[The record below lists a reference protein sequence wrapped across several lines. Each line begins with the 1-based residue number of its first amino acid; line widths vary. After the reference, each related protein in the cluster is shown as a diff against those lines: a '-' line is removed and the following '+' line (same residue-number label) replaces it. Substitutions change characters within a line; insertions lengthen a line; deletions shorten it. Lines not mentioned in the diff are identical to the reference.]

1 MQGYSLPQVEAYLA
15 AIDKQELARNRLAL
29 ITARAAKAKPDQFKK
44 ILKEFS

>member
-1 MQGYSLPQVEAYLA
+1 MQCYSLPQIEACLK
-15 AIDKQELARNRLAL
+15 AIDKQDRARNRLAL